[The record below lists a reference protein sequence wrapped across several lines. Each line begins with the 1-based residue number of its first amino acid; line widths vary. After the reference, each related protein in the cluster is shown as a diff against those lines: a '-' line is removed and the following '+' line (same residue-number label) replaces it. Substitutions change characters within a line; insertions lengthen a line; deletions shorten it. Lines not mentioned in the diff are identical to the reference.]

1 MADKTSMATY
11 NKTGFAASSGVTELK
26 GQLPNFPTGD
36 AAVRQQAEAQ
46 YADTYVAE
54 QDSLKTQLSALI
66 TAQNNDSELL
76 NKQYEKSITTMMAQ
90 LEKRGLN
97 VGGLPR
103 AQTDAL
109 ERFRN
114 EVMTQKQKVY
124 DAQRAGVQGNL
135 DTLKGNYD
143 LNVTRRMHDIR
154 NRNLEATNS
163 LLTTI
168 ADLQSGSYQAYIDYL
183 LAKKSRYSGGG
194 GRSYTPSQSPVP
206 ESVDQTPSPT
216 DGVSLE
222 EYFKNNQLDLMP
234 VQKKDRLFHNHM
246 SIKTTK

>member
-46 YADTYVAE
+46 YADTYATE

-97 VGGLPR
+97 VGGLPQ

-109 ERFRN
+109 ERFHN
-114 EVMTQKQKVY
+114 EVMTQRQKVY
-124 DAQRAGVQGNL
+124 DVQRAGVQANL
-135 DTLKGNYD
+135 DTLRGNYE
-143 LNVTRRMHDIR
+143 LNVTRRMNDIR
-154 NRNLEATNS
+154 NRNLESVNS

-168 ADLQSGSYQAYIDYL
+168 AQLQSGSYQAYIDYL
-183 LAKKSRYSGGG
+183 LSKRSRGGG
-194 GRSYTPSQSPVP
+194 GGGSRSNAVSSPTPVP
-206 ESVDQTPSPT
+206 TQLPDPAVDNL
-216 DGVSLE
+216 LE
-222 EYFKNNQLDLMP
+222 GYYNEHSKLGLMP
-234 VQKKDRLFHNHM
+234 VKKKDRLIHNHM
-246 SIKTTK
+246 SIRTTK

>member
-46 YADTYVAE
+46 YADTYAAE

-97 VGGLPR
+97 VGGLPQ

-114 EVMTQKQKVY
+114 EVMTRRQKVY
-124 DAQRAGVQGNL
+124 DVQRAGVQANL
-135 DTLKGNYD
+135 DTLRGNYE
-143 LNVTRRMHDIR
+143 LNVTRRMNDIR
-154 NRNLEATNS
+154 NRNLESVNS

-168 ADLQSGSYQAYIDYL
+168 AQLQSGSYQAYIDYL
-183 LAKKSRYSGGG
+183 LSKRSGGG
-194 GRSYTPSQSPVP
+194 GGGGSRSYRAPVP
-206 ESVDQTPSPT
+206 TQEVEQPPIDPANNNLLGDWFEQNKTKITGGKGGS
-216 DGVSLE
+216 G
-222 EYFKNNQLDLMP
+222 KNLMA
-234 VQKKDRLFHNHM
+234 
-246 SIKTTK
+246 TK